1 MSNSIQSQISRQ
13 EAIRDLLLSRSA
25 STQQSLVDA
34 LNLKGFKATQS
45 SVSRDLKEIGAIKT
59 NDGYSLIETLNKK
72 PELKK
77 NILTLI
83 VSINEVGS
91 NLLVIKTPV
100 GTAQQVA
107 LFLDNCDWP
116 EIVGNIGGDDTVFTA
131 VPNKSC
137 QRNLV
142 NKINFIANSN
152 QQ

>member
-142 NKINFIANSN
+142 NKINFITNSH
-152 QQ
+152 

>member
-1 MSNSIQSQISRQ
+1 MPNSIQSQINRQ

-25 STQQSLVDA
+25 STQQSLVNE

-59 NDGYSLIETLNKK
+59 NDGYSLIETSNKK
-72 PELKK
+72 PELGK

-83 VSINEVGS
+83 MSINEVGS
-91 NLLVIKTPV
+91 NLLVIKTPI

>member
-72 PELKK
+72 PELEK

-142 NKINFIANSN
+142 NKINFITNSH
-152 QQ
+152 

>member
-72 PELKK
+72 PELEK

-83 VSINEVGS
+83 MSINEVGS

-142 NKINFIANSN
+142 NKINFITNSH
-152 QQ
+152 

>member
-1 MSNSIQSQISRQ
+1 MPNSMQSQISRQ

-142 NKINFIANSN
+142 NKINFITNSH
-152 QQ
+152 

>member
-91 NLLVIKTPV
+91 NLLVIKTPI